1 MAKKTIMEYYYSNI
15 INWEKVEIGGG
26 MVYHNLL
33 FRYSQKY
40 GYRLL
45 TIVETLNKEGKRI
58 YEVGEK
64 TFDNFFDATIEA
76 QDFGYEVIRGII
88 SRWNVHQKKK

>member
-1 MAKKTIMEYYYSNI
+1 MEYYYSNI
-15 INWEKVEIGGG
+15 GNWKKAEMGSGI
-26 MVYHNLL
+26 VYHHLH
-33 FRYSQKY
+33 FRYRRKFA
-40 GYRLL
+40 YRLL
-45 TIVETLNKEGKRI
+45 TIVERLNTEGKRI